1 MNPKIEYSFVQTKK
15 DIKSQKKDHSLG
27 FNTEAS

>member
-1 MNPKIEYSFVQTKK
+1 MNSKIEYSFVQTKK

-27 FNTEAS
+27 FNTEAT